1 MSKPSKQIVIPL
13 TREELDKLDF
23 KDVVALDN
31 GLGGAFAS
39 AFDIKRGVERWVKA
53 GCPSVLDKSE
63 FAKTME
69 MRHQSFVN
77 KLSAQHEDEISL
89 HVSTSEKEVNA
100 LQSKLSEA
108 EAVGLSRVFELDIQ
122 CKGYKSKLQAKE
134 SELDIQCKGYKSK
147 LQAKESELDKQS
159 EDYKSQLITKGYE
172 IEGVKKSASESED
185 SLRRSLETTDNAR
198 REYIRRLTGNWF
210 RRFIVTLFNI

>member
-89 HVSTSEKEVNA
+89 HISTSEVQVNV
-100 LQSKLSEA
+100 LRSKLSEC
-108 EAVGLSRVFELDIQ
+108 EAVGLSRGF
-122 CKGYKSKLQAKE
+122 
-134 SELDIQCKGYKSK
+134 
-147 LQAKESELDKQS
+147 ELDKQS

-210 RRFIVTLFNI
+210 RRFIVALFGI